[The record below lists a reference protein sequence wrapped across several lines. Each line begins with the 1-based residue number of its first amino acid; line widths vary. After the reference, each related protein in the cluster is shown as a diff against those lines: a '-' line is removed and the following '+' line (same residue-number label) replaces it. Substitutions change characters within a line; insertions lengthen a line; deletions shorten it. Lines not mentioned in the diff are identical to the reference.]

1 MPELPEVET
10 IVNDLKKLVIGKKIT
25 DVWIDTPKLIK
36 HPDLTTFKNQIK
48 GLEIKNVSRQGKNI
62 LFDLSHDY
70 TLLIHQKMTGHLL
83 YGKWKINGK
92 KVIPLSNNE
101 FNESVNS
108 YIHFILFL
116 DNFYQLA
123 LSDLRKFA
131 KIILDKKENILNLK
145 ELKKLGPDP
154 LDKNFTFKKFKEVIS
169 SASPRAKIK
178 QVLMDQTIIAGI
190 GNIYADEILWW
201 TKIHPLYSI
210 QSLTDNELKKIYQA
224 IKKVLKM
231 GIKYRG
237 ASVSDYRDPLGKK
250 GRYDQVRKVY
260 QRENQK
266 CYRCGHIIKRIKIG
280 GRSSCYCPH
289 CQKI

>member
-36 HPDLTTFKNQIK
+36 HPDLATFKNQIK

-178 QVLMDQTIIAGI
+178 RVLMDQTIIAGI

-201 TKIHPLYSI
+201 TKIHPLSSI
-210 QSLTDNELKKIYQA
+210 QSLTDSELKKIYQA

>member
-10 IVNDLKKLVIGKKIT
+10 IVNDLKKLVIKRKIT
-25 DVWIDTPKLIK
+25 DIWIDTPKLIK
-36 HPDLTTFKNQIK
+36 HPDLATLKKQIK

-83 YGKWKINGK
+83 YGKWKIEGK
-92 KVIPLSNNE
+92 KVIPLTNDE
-101 FNESVNS
+101 LRESVNG

-116 DNFYQLA
+116 DNSYQLA